1 MLVTY
6 SHLLHALL
14 APPPTMSSLDIPPDW
29 RKHAEW
35 LSVMSQNLMAAA
47 NDLRPVQ
54 ARGNLESMMRR
65 QLELRRQETV
75 DIHAYVG
82 TCTSSSMML
91 TSQRKC
97 DSLEARL
104 NEMSEGVFK
113 VAGDDDMDVD
123 DAPGSSSQ
131 QQGSRQM
138 VSKIITSPA
147 TSLLTS
153 GTRVTL
159 LSLSQQKTF
168 SAGQRK

>member
-14 APPPTMSSLDIPPDW
+14 APPPTMSSLEIPPDW

-75 DIHAYVG
+75 DIHAYADIS
-82 TCTSSSMML
+82 TKSRMML
-91 TSQRKC
+91 TLQRKC

-123 DAPGSSSQ
+123 DAPGSSQ

-138 VSKIITSPA
+138 VSRTITSPA

-153 GTRVTL
+153 GGRVTL
-159 LSLSQQKTF
+159 LSLSQWKTSF
-168 SAGQRK
+168 AGQRK